1 MLAPRSYIPQGLLG
15 PRTTPVVFNEQSLSR
30 LADVNPQLRALMLAT
45 EAEAARRGVDLEVSE
60 GMRTAERQAQLV
72 AQGASQTMNSRHL
85 TGNAVDLHIV
95 GPDGAANWDFEAYR
109 PIADIAKATAA
120 NMGINDFVWG
130 GDWQSLRD
138 GVHFQIGGP
147 SQAAPTQMASN
158 GDRLSSSGGSDTM
171 TGGAGGDRMAG
182 LLAPQEPARR
192 PSIWD
197 RLEGVPILGG
207 LADPDRRARLAV
219 GLGGMSLNPN
229 ATLMATN
236 LQGIQDRQQERE
248 TTQRLNQ
255 TIAYLES
262 IGRGDLAALAAIDAG
277 AALQQS
283 ARQPETVQ
291 PIEINGQLV
300 DPITGAVIG
309 DYRTPEAVT
318 PGYTVLTPDEV
329 TALNL
334 NPSLVWQ
341 RGPTGDIQ
349 QVEGSG
355 VGTSYIATG
364 DAAASLGLDP
374 QFSYNVE
381 SGPEGMRATRIGGEG
396 ATTTVN
402 VGPGENAFSAETG
415 KLLAAE
421 ANSVVQQGAAA
432 QRALG
437 QIQQLEQA
445 LASAPQG
452 AAGGLQRIGAAFGV
466 EMEGVDDITLA
477 NSIISKLV
485 PTQREP
491 GSGTMSDADLELFRQ
506 SLPRLSNTPGGNQ
519 KIVATMRAIAEYDL
533 ARGQIARRLQ
543 LQEIDMQTAAA
554 EYAALG
560 NPLAEFSQGGA
571 SPTVR
576 RYNPATRALE

>member
-1 MLAPRSYIPQGLLG
+1 
-15 PRTTPVVFNEQSLSR
+15 
-30 LADVNPQLRALMLAT
+30 
-45 EAEAARRGVDLEVSE
+45 
-60 GMRTAERQAQLV
+60 
-72 AQGASQTMNSRHL
+72 
-85 TGNAVDLHIV
+85 
-95 GPDGAANWDFEAYR
+95 
-109 PIADIAKATAA
+109 
-120 NMGINDFVWG
+120 
-130 GDWQSLRD
+130 
-138 GVHFQIGGP
+138 
-147 SQAAPTQMASN
+147 
-158 GDRLSSSGGSDTM
+158 
-171 TGGAGGDRMAG
+171 MAG

-229 ATLMATN
+229 AMLMASN
-236 LQGIQDRQQERE
+236 MQGIDQRAQERE
-248 TTQRLNQ
+248 TMQRMNQ
-255 TIAYLES
+255 TIAYLQS
-262 IGRGDLAALAAIDAG
+262 VGRDDLVALVQAG
-277 AALQQS
+277 MDPGSALQES
-283 ARQPETVQ
+283 APVQ

-300 DPITGAVIG
+300 DPTTGAVIG

-318 PGYTVLTPDEV
+318 PGFTVMTPEEV
-329 TALNL
+329 TALGL
-334 NPSLVWQ
+334 PSGTVWQ
-341 RGPTGDIQ
+341 RGPNGEIE
-349 QVEGSG
+349 QVQGSG
-355 VGTSYIATG
+355 IGTSYIATG

-374 QFSYNVE
+374 QYSYNVT
-381 SGPEGMRATRIGGEG
+381 SGPEGIKATRIGGEG

-560 NPLAEFSQGGA
+560 NPLAEFSQGGGA

-576 RYNPATRALE
+576 RYNPATGALE